1 MGNCESHARPMVRDR
16 EIERSERGSEVI
28 GFAAFSRSQLLAG
41 GQLVA
46 FASLSPMASLAR
58 VADLASV
65 DELPSTPAFDLL
77 WRVVDDI
84 ERALE
89 FVEDS
94 APWQGAAP
102 AEVVSL
108 LRSARGQL
116 GDFRQLVASESR
128 PGCLRRVR
136 DLLWEVDQ
144 QLRASWRSSY
154 DATLTFLQWLHQ
166 RAALFELSEWFRFL
180 GESTPA

>member
-1 MGNCESHARPMVRDR
+1 
-16 EIERSERGSEVI
+16 
-28 GFAAFSRSQLLAG
+28 
-41 GQLVA
+41 
-46 FASLSPMASLAR
+46 MASLAR

-77 WRVVDDI
+77 RRVVDDI

-89 FVEDS
+89 VVEDS

-108 LRSARGQL
+108 VRSACGQL
-116 GDFRQLVASESR
+116 DDFRQLVASESR

-136 DLLWEVDQ
+136 DLLWEVDEH
-144 QLRASWRSSY
+144 LRASWRSSY
-154 DATLTFLQWLHQ
+154 DATLSFLQWLHQ
-166 RAALFELSEWFRFL
+166 RAALFELSERFRLL

>member
-1 MGNCESHARPMVRDR
+1 
-16 EIERSERGSEVI
+16 
-28 GFAAFSRSQLLAG
+28 
-41 GQLVA
+41 
-46 FASLSPMASLAR
+46 MASLAS

-77 WRVVDDI
+77 RRVVDDI

-89 FVEDS
+89 VVEDS
-94 APWQGAAP
+94 TPWQGAAP

-108 LRSARGQL
+108 ARSSRGHL
-116 GDFRQLVASESR
+116 DVFRQLVVSESR

-154 DATLTFLQWLHQ
+154 DATLSFLQWLHQ
-166 RAALFELSEWFRFL
+166 RAALFELSERLRLL